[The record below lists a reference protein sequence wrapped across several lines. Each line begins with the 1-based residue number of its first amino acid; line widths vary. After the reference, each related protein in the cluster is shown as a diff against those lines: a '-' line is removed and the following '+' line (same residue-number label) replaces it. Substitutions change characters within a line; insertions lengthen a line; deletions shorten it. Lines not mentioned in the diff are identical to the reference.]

1 MHVQA
6 GMILEREGHRWG
18 QTDLAVPP
26 PAVVENELGGG
37 RNSRNVEGRRSE
49 EKLDEADG
57 KYACL
62 PYE

>member
-57 KYACL
+57 KCAWL